1 MPSKK
6 IALIHPRNLI
16 RSWSRVFAAH
26 FDASTPPES
35 AQLDN
40 AVDWVKKAASSGAE
54 YVVFPELYPGP
65 FTPEADCFSLADT
78 ISAMCEAA
86 KEGGAWV
93 VFGAAEEESSKL
105 FNTLRIASPEGEIVG
120 YYRKRIPACGEP
132 WSPGEG
138 IAVVDCGGLK
148 IGLAICWEAW
158 FPEVGRTLALEGA
171 ELIVYPV
178 GALIYELTDSWRTLV
193 HARAIENTAFTAAS
207 INLFGKEDGICA
219 VFGPE
224 GVLAERQG
232 EGLVVAELDLD
243 RLRWMRSIDEEMV
256 IPKPYKAIPGPARS
270 LPMPV
275 VETLLEAKKKY
286 DAAGLGR
293 DL

>member
-1 MPSKK
+1 M
-6 IALIHPRNLI
+6 
-16 RSWSRVFAAH
+16 
-26 FDASTPPES
+26 
-35 AQLDN
+35 
-40 AVDWVKKAASSGAE
+40 DWVKKSVAGGAE

-65 FTPEADCFSLADT
+65 FAPDADCFTLSDT
-78 ISAMCEAA
+78 IDAMCGAS
-86 KEGGAWV
+86 KEGGVWV
-93 VFGAAEEESSKL
+93 VFGAAEEEGGKL
-105 FNTLRIASPEGEIVG
+105 YNTLRIASPEGEIAG

-178 GALIYELTDSWRTLV
+178 GALIYELTDSWRTLIS
-193 HARAIENTAFTAAS
+193 ARAIENTAFTVAS
-207 INLFGKEDGICA
+207 INLFGKEDGLCVA
-219 VFGPE
+219 FGPE
-224 GVLAERQG
+224 GVLEQRQG
-232 EGLVVAELDLD
+232 EGLVIAELDLD

-270 LPMPV
+270 LPIGV
-275 VETLLEAKKKY
+275 VETLLQAKKNY

-293 DL
+293 EL